1 MPDSQVATG
10 ARDGRPQEG
19 VVVAVPAPPARDTL
33 THAAPGLVLIV
44 AVCLTPLWGVLRLD
58 WGVLAVVFAYVAD
71 GAADGLLAW
80 RRARFARGDA
90 GQVDGDR
97 VLVREFV
104 RTYFTV
110 VVAMALV
117 VYMVF
122 SGRLF
127 KPGGVA
133 PEHPYAAF
141 ESWQFWA
148 VIAAFFAMRALVY
161 WWDFV
166 RGDEAAFLPPAA
178 VVGEPLRRLFVLQFG
193 VVIIGLAIYWKLD
206 SSSTALS
213 VLVLITALANL
224 VLAVL
229 ERLRAARIHAA
240 VAAGIRVEDTRPRP
254 AKPAR
259 PAKAQPRAGRKRN
272 RRR

>member
-1 MPDSQVATG
+1 MPEAQVTAA
-10 ARDGRPQEG
+10 ARHDQPRKGD
-19 VVVAVPAPPARDTL
+19 VTVLAPPVSRTL
-33 THAAPGLVLIV
+33 TRAAPGLVLIV
-44 AVCLTPLWGVLRLD
+44 AVCLLPLWGVLSLE

-80 RRARFARGDA
+80 RRANLARGEA
-90 GQVDGDR
+90 GQVGSDR

-110 VVAMALV
+110 VITMALIT
-117 VYMVF
+117 YMVF

-127 KPGGVA
+127 KPGGVP

-141 ESWQFWA
+141 ASWQFWA
-148 VIAAFFAMRALVY
+148 VVAAFFVMRTFVY

-178 VVGEPLRRLFVLQFG
+178 VVGYPLRRLFVLQFG
-193 VVIIGLAIYWKLD
+193 VVIIGFLIYWLLD
-206 SSSTALS
+206 SSTTALV
-213 VLVLITALANL
+213 VLVLLTACANL
-224 VLAVL
+224 VLAVF
-229 ERLRAARIHAA
+229 ERLRAARIAA
-240 VAAGIRVEDTRPRP
+240 ATAAGMTVEDTRRKP
-254 AKPAR
+254 AKP
-259 PAKAQPRAGRKRN
+259 QPRAGRKRG